1 MNSKHLYIS
10 FLIFLTDFGFSQT
23 KALMKANKYYGLQ
36 AYAEAIPFYEKAI
49 RNDSN
54 NKLILSNLGD
64 CYRNTNN
71 TKGQLICYNRLI
83 KTGKAESVHKLYF
96 GQALMQSGE
105 YDRAK
110 SFMDDYGA
118 DERGKTISKGLVD
131 VKRFSKNDDAYKV
144 NAEGFNSNQNDF
156 AAVNYRDNNVVFA
169 STRKKTKWINREH
182 GWTNNQYLNLYVTRK
197 NPTGSYIPPQLFM
210 KDLQSKFND
219 GPVCFSKDFSTV
231 YFTRNSS
238 KSKSAIAKDGTCKL
252 RLLEAKL
259 NGNGFEKVTEFPY
272 NNKDYNCAHPSVSA
286 DGSTLYFASDMPG
299 GLGGMDIWMCKKAG
313 DGKWETPVNLGN
325 KVNTAGN
332 ELFPFINETNSLYFS
347 SNGLE
352 GLGGLDIYETKIK
365 DDKATRVYNM
375 GTPIN
380 GKDDDFALTLSTDN
394 KSGYFSSN
402 RDKGA
407 LNDDIYALTV
417 LREVKRGK
425 GVKIITK
432 DKASGEALANTNIEI
447 NGEKFTTN
455 DKGEY
460 ETVIEE
466 DTKYALVA
474 KRDKYNDKTDEVT
487 TLSSP
492 EDDLTKEMLLEKI
505 PNFSLLAF
513 VTDAKTNKAIEG
525 VKVTI
530 KDLYANKPFDSYT
543 TPANGEYKKPLE
555 GKKIGDKLIYE
566 IKLEKEGYLSKMVNF
581 TYDLTKEGEVL
592 MNNTIALTLGKVEV
606 GMDLAKMIDIKPI
619 YFDLGK
625 ANIRKDAAVE
635 LDKVVAVMKQYPT
648 MVIELGSHTDC
659 RSSAA
664 SNLKLSDKRA
674 KASAAYIV
682 SKGVDKP
689 RIIGKGFGEAKLLN
703 GCACEGAVKP
713 KCSEEEHQKNRR
725 TEFIITKIK

>member
-1 MNSKHLYIS
+1 MKSNYFYTLFFASIT
-10 FLIFLTDFGFSQT
+10 LIGVSQT
-23 KALMKANKYYGLQ
+23 KTLLKANKYYGLQ

-71 TKGQLICYNRLI
+71 TKGQILCYNRLVR
-83 KTGKAESVHKLYF
+83 TGKAESIHKLYL
-96 GQALMQSGE
+96 GQALMQNGD

-110 SFMDDYGA
+110 TFMNDYSNDA
-118 DERGKTISKGLVD
+118 RGKTISKGLVD
-131 VKRFSKNDDAYKV
+131 ISRFSKNEDAYKV
-144 NAEGFNSNQNDF
+144 TKEGFNSEDNDF
-156 AAVNYRDNNVVFA
+156 SAVNYRDNNIIFA
-169 STRKKTKWINREH
+169 STRRRTKWINKEH
-182 GWTNNQYLNLYVTRK
+182 GWTNNQYLNLFITRK
-197 NPTGSYIPPQLFM
+197 NPSGGYLPPQLFM

-219 GPVCFSKDFSTV
+219 GPVCFSKDYNTV

-238 KSKSAIAKDGTCKL
+238 SEKLAKAKDGTYKL

-259 NGNGFEKVTEFPY
+259 NANGFDKVSEFPY
-272 NNKDYNCAHPSVSA
+272 NNAEYNCAHPSISA
-286 DGSTLYFASDMPG
+286 DGNTLYFSSDMQG
-299 GLGGMDIWMCKKAG
+299 SIGGMDIWMSKKG
-313 DGKWETPVNLGN
+313 SDDKWGKPENLGD

-332 ELFPFINETNSLYFS
+332 ELFPFITENNILYFS

-352 GLGGLDIYETKIK
+352 GLGGLDVYETKIK

-380 GKDDDFALTLSTDN
+380 GKYDDFAYNLNSDGKN
-394 KSGYFSSN
+394 GYFSSN
-402 RDKGA
+402 REKGG
-407 LNDDIYALTV
+407 LNDDVYSLNI

-425 GVKIITK
+425 GVKVITK
-432 DKASGEALANTNIEI
+432 DKSSGELLANTAIEI
-447 NGEKFTTN
+447 NGEKYTTN
-455 DKGEY
+455 EKGEY

-466 DTKYALVA
+466 DTKYVLSAS
-474 KRDKYNDKTDEVT
+474 RDKYTALKDSVT

-492 EDDLTKEMLLEKI
+492 EDDFTKELLMEKI

-513 VTDAKTNKAIEG
+513 VLDAKTNKAIEG

-592 MNNTIALTLGKVEV
+592 MNNAISLTMGKVEV

-625 ANIRKDAAVE
+625 ATIRKDASVE

-682 SKGVDKP
+682 SKGVEKI
-689 RIIGKGFGEAKLLN
+689 RIYGKGFGESKLLN
-703 GCACEGAVKP
+703 GCACEGKIKP
-713 KCSEEEHQKNRR
+713 SCSEEEHQKNRR
-725 TEFIITKIK
+725 TEFIIVKVK

>member
-1 MNSKHLYIS
+1 MIS
-10 FLIFLTDFGFSQT
+10 RYFYTSLFACLTFIGFAQT
-23 KALMKANKYYGLQ
+23 KALLKANKYYGLQ

-54 NKLILSNLGD
+54 NKFILSNLGD

-71 TKGQLICYNRLI
+71 TKGQIMCYNRLVR
-83 KTGKAESVHKLYF
+83 TGKAEPIHKFYL

-105 YDRAK
+105 YERAK
-110 SFMDDYGA
+110 PILEDFTA
-118 DERGKTISKGLVD
+118 DARGKMMAKGLVD
-131 VKRFSKNDDAYKV
+131 VKRFSKNEDAYKITK
-144 NAEGFNSNQNDF
+144 EGFNSDDNDF
-156 AAVNYRDNNVVFA
+156 SAVNYRDNNIVFA
-169 STRKKTKWINREH
+169 SSRRKTKWINKEH
-182 GWTNNQYLNLYVTRK
+182 GWTNNQYLNLFVTRK
-197 NPTGSYIPPQLFM
+197 NPTGAYIPPQLFM

-219 GPVCFSKDFSTV
+219 GPVCFSKDYTMV
-231 YFTRNSS
+231 YFTRNGS
-238 KSKSAIAKDGTCKL
+238 KGKTAKSKDGTYKL
-252 RLLEAKL
+252 RLLEAKI
-259 NGNGFEKVTEFPY
+259 NANGFEKITEFPY
-272 NNKDYNCAHPSVSA
+272 NNAEYNCAHPSISA
-286 DGSTLYFASDMPG
+286 DGNTLYFASDMQG
-299 GLGGMDIWMCKKAG
+299 TMGGMDIWMSKKGA
-313 DGKWETPVNLGN
+313 DGKWGKPENLGD
-325 KVNTAGN
+325 KVNTPGN
-332 ELFPFINETNSLYFS
+332 EIFPFITENNILYFS
-347 SNGLE
+347 SNGHE
-352 GLGGLDIYETKIK
+352 GIGGLDIYETKIK
-365 DDKATRVYNM
+365 EDKATRVYNM
-375 GTPIN
+375 GTPVN
-380 GKDDDFALTLSTDN
+380 SKYDDFAYNLSTDGKN
-394 KSGYFSSN
+394 GYLSSN
-402 RDKGA
+402 RDKGG
-407 LNDDIYALTV
+407 LNDDVYSVSV

-432 DKASGEALANTNIEI
+432 DKANGEPLANTAIEI

-455 DKGEY
+455 EKGEY

-466 DTKYALVA
+466 DTKYVLAA
-474 KRDKYNDKTDEVT
+474 SRDKYTNLKDSIT

-492 EDDLTKEMLLEKI
+492 EDDFTKELLMAKI

-530 KDLYANKPFDSYT
+530 KDLYANKPFDTYT
-543 TPANGEYKKPLE
+543 TPTNGEYKKPLE

-566 IKLEKEGYLSKMVNF
+566 VKLEKEGYLSKMVNF

-592 MNNTIALTLGKVEV
+592 MNNTISLTLGKVEV

-625 ANIRKDAAVE
+625 ANIRKDAAME

-682 SKGVDKP
+682 SKGVEKA
-689 RIIGKGFGEAKLLN
+689 RIYGKGYGESKLLN

-725 TEFIITKIK
+725 TEFIIVKVK